1 MGRKYARHRGCGW
14 TLIVVGIMAMLFAIF
29 LAVALWQADEEAG
42 VKNDADWEAYN
53 ARVEQ
58 LDTISDAAV
67 RDSLIAEIPTPVI
80 RQGGF
85 ATIFGLLMGL
95 AIIVAAAFPLAIGCV
110 LLVRYSKRREKEKE
124 LNII

>member
-1 MGRKYARHRGCGW
+1 MGRNYALHRGCGW

-124 LNII
+124 LNI

>member
-1 MGRKYARHRGCGW
+1 M
-14 TLIVVGIMAMLFAIF
+14 LIAVGIMAVLFAIF

-110 LLVRYSKRREKEKE
+110 LLVIYSKRREKEKE
-124 LNII
+124 LNI

>member
-1 MGRKYARHRGCGW
+1 MGRNYALHRGCGW
-14 TLIVVGIMAMLFAIF
+14 VLIAVGIMAMLFAIF

-53 ARVEQ
+53 ARLEQ

-110 LLVRYSKRREKEKE
+110 LLVIYSKRREKEKE
-124 LNII
+124 LNI

>member
-110 LLVRYSKRREKEKE
+110 LLVIYSKRREKEKE
-124 LNII
+124 LNI

>member
-1 MGRKYARHRGCGW
+1 MGRNYALHRGCGW
-14 TLIVVGIMAMLFAIF
+14 VLIVVGIMAVLFAVF
-29 LAVALWQADEEAG
+29 MAVALWQSDEEAG

-110 LLVRYSKRREKEKE
+110 LLVIYSKRREKEKE
-124 LNII
+124 LNI

>member
-1 MGRKYARHRGCGW
+1 MGRNYALHRGCGW
-14 TLIVVGIMAMLFAIF
+14 VLIAAGIMAMLFAIL
-29 LAVALWQADEEAG
+29 LAVALWQSDEEAG

-124 LNII
+124 LNI

>member
-1 MGRKYARHRGCGW
+1 MGRNYALHRGCGW
-14 TLIVVGIMAMLFAIF
+14 VLIAVGIMAVLFAVFI
-29 LAVALWQADEEAG
+29 AVVLWQADENAG
-42 VKNDADWEAYN
+42 EKNYADWEAYH
-53 ARVEQ
+53 ARVEK

-124 LNII
+124 LNI

>member
-1 MGRKYARHRGCGW
+1 MGRNYALHRGCGW
-14 TLIVVGIMAMLFAIF
+14 TLIVMGIMAMLFAIF

-110 LLVRYSKRREKEKE
+110 LLVIYSKRREKEKE
-124 LNII
+124 LNI

>member
-1 MGRKYARHRGCGW
+1 MGRNYALHRGCGW
-14 TLIVVGIMAMLFAIF
+14 VLIAAGIMAMLFAIF

-42 VKNDADWEAYN
+42 VKNNADWEAYN

-110 LLVRYSKRREKEKE
+110 LLVIYSKRREKEKE
-124 LNII
+124 LNI

>member
-1 MGRKYARHRGCGW
+1 MGRNYALHRGCGW
-14 TLIVVGIMAMLFAIF
+14 ALIVMGIMAMLFAIF

-110 LLVRYSKRREKEKE
+110 LLVIYSKRREKEKE
-124 LNII
+124 LNI

>member
-1 MGRKYARHRGCGW
+1 MGRNYALHRGCGW
-14 TLIVVGIMAMLFAIF
+14 VLIVAGIMAMLFAIF
-29 LAVALWQADEEAG
+29 LAVALWQSDEEAG

-124 LNII
+124 LNI

>member
-1 MGRKYARHRGCGW
+1 MGRNYALHRGCGW

-58 LDTISDAAV
+58 LDTISDATV

-124 LNII
+124 LNI

>member
-1 MGRKYARHRGCGW
+1 MGRNYALHRGCGW
-14 TLIVVGIMAMLFAIF
+14 TLIVMGIMAMLFAIF

-53 ARVEQ
+53 ARVEK

-85 ATIFGLLMGL
+85 ATIFGLLMGV
-95 AIIVAAAFPLAIGCV
+95 ATIVAAAFPLAIGCV
-110 LLVRYSKRREKEKE
+110 LLVIYSKRREKEKE
-124 LNII
+124 LNI

>member
-124 LNII
+124 LNI

>member
-1 MGRKYARHRGCGW
+1 MGRNYALHRGCGW
-14 TLIVVGIMAMLFAIF
+14 TLIVMGIMAMLFAIF

-124 LNII
+124 LNI